1 MVVIGPEDPLAEG
14 LSDCFWNAGI
24 PCIGPKKDGAQLEA
38 SKNTSKEFM
47 KKYGVAC
54 AESKT
59 FSDKNA
65 AQEYI
70 RQHGA
75 PLVVKADGLAAGK
88 GVVVAATVED
98 ALNAVSDLM
107 EGGRVGSAGE
117 TLVIEDY
124 LEGVEISVLCAFT
137 FSRSQKAV

>member
-88 GVVVAATVED
+88 GVVVAAFSSSGAERD
-98 ALNAVSDLM
+98 A
-107 EGGRVGSAGE
+107 
-117 TLVIEDY
+117 
-124 LEGVEISVLCAFT
+124 SVLG
-137 FSRSQKAV
+137 KAARCTEESSPVSAR